1 MSGNAESSLNEDQR
15 AAVLAPE
22 GPLLLI
28 AGAGSGKT
36 RVITARIAHLIERR
50 GVPPYRIMAMT
61 FTNKAAAEMKHR
73 VERQLGQGSL
83 DILVTTF
90 HSFGARLLRRDI
102 GVLGR
107 DGHFAIYDAAD
118 QQQVLKRVA
127 ERMNL
132 NAVRYPLGRLRGAI
146 SRHKN
151 EGGEQPP
158 EDPVIAG
165 VLEQY
170 QAQLEAS
177 NALDFDDLL
186 LLPLQILRACEEQR
200 LFWQQRFQHLLVDE
214 YQDTNLAQ
222 LQLLKLLSA
231 GHQNIFAV
239 GDEDQSIYGW
249 RGAEIG
255 NILKFEQHF
264 PGARLLKLERNYR
277 STGSILAYANQA
289 IAQNRQRHPKNLWT
303 REGEGEPV
311 RVQAYSSARE
321 EAFAIASSILM
332 SVQQQKSF
340 ASSAVLFRSNFLSR
354 ALEEAM
360 RAMRIPYRLIGGTRF
375 YERREI
381 KDLLAFMRIVVNP
394 RDWTQFERA
403 LAVPPRGIGATSMA
417 HLAGIFATE
426 GNLPKTMR
434 RAVDQR
440 LLSGRAHHALAA
452 FQELYSDLA
461 GKAGEQTPS
470 QWLAYLVEALNY
482 REYLMRDD
490 EGTAENRAGNIDE
503 LITSLVELE
512 EAGIDTLASFLDHS
526 ALVSDQD
533 QVDAQADAVF
543 LMTIHAAKGLEFDH
557 VYVMGLEEGVFP
569 NSRSMNELIQGV
581 EEERRLFY
589 VATTRARQRLTLS
602 WARMRA
608 SFGQVQ
614 SGAPSRFLVER
625 ANPTQG
631 ASLPRQR
638 QESSPDT
645 PKGGSLSSQLAS
657 LERQL
662 QAQNIHVRLADSAT
676 PGPEEKEGHPPLRAG
691 QTVIHPVFGPGTVI
705 QISPGTHSRRI
716 EVHFPGKGSKLFL
729 EGKAPLKP
737 VNS

>member
-1 MSGNAESSLNEDQR
+1 VAKVADASLNEEQL

-36 RVITARIAHLIERR
+36 RVITARIAHLIERC

-73 VERQLGQGSL
+73 VENKLAQGSL

-107 DGHFAIYDAAD
+107 DSQFAIYDAAD
-118 QQQVLKRVA
+118 QQHVLKRVA
-127 ERMNL
+127 ERLNL
-132 NAVRYPLGRLRGAI
+132 NAVRYPIGRLRGAI

-151 EGGEQPP
+151 EGGDQPP
-158 EDPVIAG
+158 EDPVIAR

-200 LFWQQRFQHLLVDE
+200 VYWQQRFQHLLVDE
-214 YQDTNLAQ
+214 YQDTNVAQ
-222 LQLLKLLSA
+222 LHLLKMLSA
-231 GHQNIFAV
+231 SHHNIFAV

-255 NILKFEQHF
+255 NILQFEEHF
-264 PGARLLKLERNYR
+264 PGASVLKLERNYR

-289 IAQNRQRHPKNLWT
+289 IAQNRMRHPKNLWT
-303 REGEGEPV
+303 QEAEGEPV
-311 RVQAYSSARE
+311 RVQAFPSARE
-321 EAFAIASSILM
+321 EAFALASSILV
-332 SVQQQKSF
+332 SVQQQKNTFS
-340 ASSAVLFRSNFLSR
+340 SSAILFRSNFLSR
-354 ALEEAM
+354 QLEEAM

-403 LAVPPRGIGATSMA
+403 LAVPPRGIGATSLTN
-417 HLAGIFATE
+417 LARVFSTQ
-426 GNLPKTMR
+426 GNLPKTMEQ
-434 RAVDQR
+434 AVEQR
-440 LLSGRAHHALAA
+440 LLTGRAQHGLAA
-452 FQELYSDLA
+452 FQELYRDLA
-461 GKAGEQTPS
+461 ARAREHTPS
-470 QWLAYLVEALNY
+470 EWLEYLVKALNY

-490 EGTAENRAGNIDE
+490 EGTAENRVGNIDE
-503 LITSLVELE
+503 LIASLAELE
-512 EAGIDTLASFLDHS
+512 ETGIDTLESFLDHS

-533 QVDAQADAVF
+533 QVDATQDAVS

-557 VYVMGLEEGVFP
+557 VYVIGLEEGVFP

-608 SFGQVQ
+608 SFGQTQ

-625 ANPTQG
+625 ASPVQR
-631 ASLPRQR
+631 SDQQQER
-638 QESSPDT
+638 QEETRGPRNRT
-645 PKGGSLSSQLAS
+645 SLSSHLAS

-662 QAQNIHVRLADSAT
+662 QAQNIHVRLADSAAPPST
-676 PGPEEKEGHPPLRAG
+676 EERPPLRAG

-737 VNS
+737 LSS